1 MDTTR
6 IALIGCG
13 FFAANHLHAWTGLAP
28 DARLVAVC
36 DLDGA
41 KARAAAEA
49 FNVPAWY
56 TDASAMLD
64 AEGIDLVDIATQMG
78 SHRALAELT
87 LGRGIATIVQ
97 KPLAPT
103 LADAV
108 AIRDAARAAGTF
120 CAVHENFRFQPVMRR
135 IAEVLAAGEIGPP
148 TWARIAFR
156 TGYDVYATQPYFYD
170 EERFAILD
178 VGIHVLDLVRVF
190 MGEVRHLTCEA
201 QRRNPKV
208 RAEDTATMLIR
219 HVSGA
224 VSVVEHTYEARR
236 EPDPF
241 PDTRILIEGDRGAI
255 AYDANDV
262 LEITVDGAMRR
273 ETVSPPLAPWMEERW
288 RIAHL
293 SVPAT
298 CAHILKRFRA
308 GMPADTSADDNL
320 KTYALVEAAYRS
332 AASARAEKPPEAD

>member
-1 MDTTR
+1 
-6 IALIGCG
+6 
-13 FFAANHLHAWTGLAP
+13 
-28 DARLVAVC
+28 
-36 DLDGA
+36 
-41 KARAAAEA
+41 
-49 FNVPAWY
+49 
-56 TDASAMLD
+56 MLD
-64 AEGIDLVDIATQMG
+64 AEAIDLVDIATQMR
-78 SHRALAELT
+78 SHRPLAELT
-87 LGRGIATIVQ
+87 LGRGVATIVQ
-97 KPLAPT
+97 KPFAPT

-108 AIRDAARAAGTF
+108 AIRDAASGTF

-135 IAEVLAAGEIGPP
+135 IAEVLAAGEIGPT

-156 TGYDVYATQPYFYD
+156 TGYDVYATQPYFYE

-190 MGEVRHLTCEA
+190 MGEVDHLSCEA

-224 VSVVEHTYEARR
+224 VSVVEHTYESRR

-262 LEITVDGAMRR
+262 LEITVDGSVRR
-273 ETVSPPLAPWMEERW
+273 ETVTPPLAPWMEERW

-298 CAHILKRFRA
+298 CAHILERFRA
-308 GMPADTSADDNL
+308 GKPADTSADDNL
-320 KTYALVEAAYRS
+320 KTFALVEAAYRS
-332 AASARAEKPPEAD
+332 AASGRAEKPPETD